1 MNCPSRAGNKAP
13 LETRPHRPGP
23 RRHTGP
29 GRGGLAL
36 PQAWGEG
43 QPRGATERGNREGQP
58 RGATERGNLCCRD
71 LYPLWQELCAA
82 AERLPQKP
90 QTIKGFFEKGFFE
103 QVGYL
108 FEQVAYL

>member
-1 MNCPSRAGNKAP
+1 MNCRAYELSQQGWKQGTAGNKAP
-13 LETRPHRPGP
+13 SPRPSASHRARTRGFG
-23 RRHTGP
+23 TTSSMG
-29 GRGGLAL
+29 
-36 PQAWGEG
+36 
-43 QPRGATERGNREGQP
+43 